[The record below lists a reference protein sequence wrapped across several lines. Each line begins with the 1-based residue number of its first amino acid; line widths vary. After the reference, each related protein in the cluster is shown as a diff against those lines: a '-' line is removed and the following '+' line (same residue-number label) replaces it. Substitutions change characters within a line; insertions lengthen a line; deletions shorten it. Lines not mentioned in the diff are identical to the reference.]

1 MYFIKKDNDNK
12 KVNLM
17 DEVQNFFT
25 DSFFSS
31 KVLKTDIIEKEN
43 EYLLKIDLPGVLKE
57 NINLEFNNQYLTLS
71 VHQDEQKQE
80 EDNQKYIRKERTSY
94 AFSRSYYLDKADE
107 ENVKAKLENGILSIN
122 VGKIVEQQQNSKI
135 SIE

>member
-122 VGKIVEQQQNSKI
+122 VGKIVEQQQNCKI